1 MPSVQRWVAFLRGM
15 NLGRRRI
22 TNTALCEC
30 FAGLGLVS
38 PSAFLASGNV
48 TFDATERSAA
58 KLTRRIE
65 GGLEEALGYGVPTF
79 LRTAEEVRAI
89 AGHQPFP
96 EDAVEG
102 SRGKLQ
108 VLIVASAPE
117 SSDREA
123 VLAMASS
130 QDRLAIAGREL
141 YWLPSGGTLE
151 SELDLDAIGKRL
163 GLGTMRTRRTVER
176 LAARFLSG

>member
-108 VLIVASAPE
+108 VLILASAPE
-117 SSDREA
+117 SSDRE
-123 VLAMASS
+123 
-130 QDRLAIAGREL
+130 EL
-141 YWLPSGGTLE
+141 YWLPWGGTLE
-151 SELDLDAIGKRL
+151 TELDLDAIGKRL